1 MTMPFTK
8 APEDMTQTWLSPLSA
23 TDERR
28 PRPSARLV
36 LALLVVAN
44 TACVTFPRASVPPSQ
59 PGADAEWI
67 AARDGQRLFST
78 WQRPAEVRGVVWYVV
93 GPECGSAALYP
104 QLTRALLSQGYVV
117 TTFHPRGSG
126 FSPGERGD
134 VDADA
139 FLDDFRAFHDEIS
152 RQYPSLPL
160 VLLGHSAGAA
170 FALELGAR
178 TKPDAVILVN
188 AAYRLRATE
197 GMTPTFG
204 QYLTYAANLIFRPR
218 VLTVDMN
225 SDPSAIAFGPDRDEG
240 LALQRDP
247 LVVRYF
253 SMRMLLAQQRV
264 MERCAEN
271 VARLEAPVLIIEGAH
286 DALVD
291 PAGNDELVARAKAK
305 GSKKHVASDGGHGS
319 SAVETSVEAIVDWL
333 RQH

>member
-1 MTMPFTK
+1 MKTR
-8 APEDMTQTWLSPLSA
+8 EDVMQTERSPISA
-23 TDERR
+23 IDEQR
-28 PRPSARLV
+28 PRPSARLMLV
-36 LALLVVAN
+36 LLAVTN
-44 TACVTFPRASVPPSQ
+44 TACVTFPRASVPPLQ

-67 AARDGQRLFST
+67 AGRDGLRLFST

-93 GPECGSAALYP
+93 GPECGSAPLYP
-104 QLTRALLSQGYVV
+104 QLTRALLSEGYAVA
-117 TTFHPRGSG
+117 TFHPRGSG
-126 FSPGERGD
+126 YSQGERGD
-134 VDADA
+134 VDTEA
-139 FLDDFRAFHDEIS
+139 FLGDLRAFHDELS
-152 RQYPSLPL
+152 RQYPSVPL
-160 VLLGHSAGAA
+160 VLVGHSAGAA
-170 FALELGAR
+170 FALELGAT
-178 TKPDAVILVN
+178 TKPRAVILVN

-240 LALQRDP
+240 FALQRDP

-264 MERCAEN
+264 MQRCAEN
-271 VARLEAPVLIIEGAH
+271 VTALEAPVLIIEGAH

-291 PAGNDELVARAKAK
+291 PAGNDELLSRAKAK
-305 GSKKHVASDGGHGS
+305 GSKKHVAPDGGHGS